1 MLKEAFSAKQANLE
15 TATEYNAQK
24 QSELNKME
32 EHLFELQQQLG
43 EIKFENCEMATFKES
58 IYYIMR
64 EALKFAQNKN
74 NTLNNSL
81 RKLNPEDIKQL
92 K

>member
-1 MLKEAFSAKQANLE
+1 
-15 TATEYNAQK
+15 
-24 QSELNKME
+24 
-32 EHLFELQQQLG
+32 
-43 EIKFENCEMATFKES
+43 MATFKES

-81 RKLNPEDIKQL
+81 RKLNPEDVKQL